1 MRDGVACELYLLYTN
16 NTKHGK
22 IRWLGCPLLA
32 FPCFLVLE
40 SRVRLALLFGFAS
53 PSYFFPLHQHLPSL
67 PFLFSSSLLAFFS
80 LVSPSHIF
88 YIFSYIFFLLVPL
101 SQTPLLTPHPQ
112 PSPKPNAFRHLL
124 HKALYSRLNP
134 LPRLKRLCSSQGNS
148 CRSLSLFRGWHSFL
162 HQRCCLPGA
171 RYSFFFHLPVTW
183 RLASNSQFPL

>member
-1 MRDGVACELYLLYTN
+1 MMWRVNYMFCIQIIL
-16 NTKHGK
+16 NTARSAG
-22 IRWLGCPLLA
+22 
-32 FPCFLVLE
+32 FPCLVLE